1 MKCPGCGA
9 EVESEH
15 VAHYPPKEDDE
26 TPVVT
31 PPADAQTETP
41 PAPKA
46 SGWDFST
53 TLFDGED

>member
-15 VAHYPPKEDDE
+15 VAHYPPKEE
-26 TPVVT
+26 TQDAVEA
-31 PPADAQTETP
+31 PPSDAPAETP
-41 PAPKA
+41 PAKKE

-53 TLFDGED
+53 TMFGED

>member
-1 MKCPGCGA
+1 M
-9 EVESEH
+9 
-15 VAHYPPKEDDE
+15 AHYPPKEDDE